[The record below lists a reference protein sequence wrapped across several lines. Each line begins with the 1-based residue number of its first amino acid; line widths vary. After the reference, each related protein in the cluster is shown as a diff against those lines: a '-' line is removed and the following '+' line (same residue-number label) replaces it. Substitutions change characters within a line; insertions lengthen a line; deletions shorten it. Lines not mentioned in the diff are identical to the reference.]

1 MPMTVG
7 TAGIMGDFNDNDSGT
22 VGIMVAFNARDQR
35 FELI

>member
-7 TAGIMGDFNDNDSGT
+7 TVGIMGDFNDNDSGT
-22 VGIMVAFNARDQR
+22 DGIMVAFNARDQR